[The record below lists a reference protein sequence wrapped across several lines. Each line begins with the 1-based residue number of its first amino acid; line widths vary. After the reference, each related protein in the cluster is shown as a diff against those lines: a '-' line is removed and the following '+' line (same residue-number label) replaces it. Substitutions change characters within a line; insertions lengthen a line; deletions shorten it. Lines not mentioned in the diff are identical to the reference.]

1 MRIKN
6 LNAKS
11 AEKAQRTAEVDIPEF
26 LCGSLRK
33 TLRSLR

>member
-11 AEKAQRTAEVDIPEF
+11 AEEAQRTAEVDIPEF
-26 LCGSLRK
+26 LCGKIS
-33 TLRSLR
+33 TAITN

>member
-11 AEKAQRTAEVDIPEF
+11 AKEAQRTAEVEIPEF

>member
-6 LNAKS
+6 LNAKI
-11 AEKAQRTAEVDIPEF
+11 AEEAQRTAEVDIPEF